1 MPTPPTSDMLD
12 RALAVVREHLTPTPV
27 VPLPGYPEVLVK
39 LETLQPTGSFKIRG
53 GLAAVSAYGG
63 TGDPIVTASAG
74 NHGLGMAYAADALGA
89 DVTVVVPVTASP
101 AKIAALQGF
110 PVKLV
115 THGQSYDEAELF
127 ALDYAQRHGTFVS
140 AYADPWVI
148 AGQSTV
154 VTELD
159 GQLSGAFTAVI
170 PLGGGGLLAGSVLA
184 AGRTRHPVTLFGVES
199 ANSRAV
205 STAVAA
211 GAITPVEVID
221 TLADGLAGNLE
232 PGAVTPGIIAGHAD
246 LVSVTEES
254 IVDAI
259 RYLQANA
266 GLVVEGSGAV
276 GLAALRSGLIHGNG
290 TVVLPLT
297 GRNIAPALFARLIA
311 DQAVTSHA
319 VTGQAVTGQA
329 VTGQA

>member
-27 VPLPGYPEVLVK
+27 VPLPGYPDVLMK
-39 LETLQPTGSFKIRG
+39 LETLQPTGSFKVRG

-89 DVTVVVPVTASP
+89 NVTVVVPTTASP

-110 PVKLV
+110 SVKLI
-115 THGQSYDEAELF
+115 THGHSYDEAELF
-127 ALDYAQRHGTFVS
+127 ALDYARSYGTFVS

-159 GQLSGAFTAVI
+159 GQVSGPFTAVI

-184 AGRTRHPVTLFGVES
+184 AARASHEARLVGVES

-205 STAVAA
+205 STAVHN
-211 GAITPVEVID
+211 GKITPVVVTD

-232 PGAVTPGIIAGHAD
+232 PGAITPEIIAGRAD
-246 LVSVTEES
+246 LVSVSEES

-259 RYLQANA
+259 CYLQAKA

-276 GLAALRSGLIHGNG
+276 GLAALRSSLIPGKG
-290 TVVLPLT
+290 TVVLVLT
-297 GRNIAPALFARLIA
+297 GRNIAPALYARLIA
-311 DQAVTSHA
+311 DQA
-319 VTGQAVTGQA
+319 
-329 VTGQA
+329 

>member
-12 RALAVVREHLTPTPV
+12 RALAVVREHLPPTPV
-27 VPLPGYPEVLVK
+27 VPLPGYPDVLLK
-39 LETLQPTGSFKIRG
+39 LETLQPTGSFKVRG
-53 GLAAVSAYGG
+53 GLAAVAAYGG

-74 NHGLGMAYAADALGA
+74 NHGLGMAYAADALGGN
-89 DVTVVVPVTASP
+89 VTVVVPTTASP

-110 PVKLV
+110 PVKLI
-115 THGQSYDEAELF
+115 THGSSYDEAEVF
-127 ALDYAQRHGTFVS
+127 ALEYARSHGTFVS

-159 GQLSGAFTAVI
+159 GQLSGAFAAVI
-170 PLGGGGLLAGSVLA
+170 PVGGGGLLAGSVLA

-211 GAITPVEVID
+211 AAITPVVVTD

-232 PGAVTPGIIAGHAD
+232 PGAITPEIIAGRAD
-246 LVSVTEES
+246 LVSVPEES

-259 RYLQANA
+259 RYLQAQA

-276 GLAALRSGLIHGNG
+276 GLAALRSGLIQANG

-297 GRNIAPALFARLIA
+297 GRNIAPARYARLIA
-311 DQAVTSHA
+311 DQAVT
-319 VTGQAVTGQA
+319 GQAVTDQA
-329 VTGQA
+329 

>member
-1 MPTPPTSDMLD
+1 MPTQPTDDMLD
-12 RALAVVREHLTPTPV
+12 RALTVVRKQLTPTPV
-27 VPLPGYPEVLVK
+27 VPLPGYPDVLVK
-39 LETLQPTGSFKIRG
+39 LETLQPTGSFKVRG

-74 NHGLGMAYAADALGA
+74 NHGLGIAYAADVLGA
-89 DVTVVVPVTASP
+89 NVTVVVPTTASP

-115 THGQSYDEAELF
+115 THGRTYDEAELF
-127 ALDYAQRHGTFVS
+127 ALDYARGYGTFVS

-159 GQLSGAFTAVI
+159 GQLSGPFTAVI

-184 AGRTRHPVTLFGVES
+184 AGRTRHPVTLVGVES

-211 GAITPVEVID
+211 GAITPVEVSD

-232 PGAVTPGIIAGHAD
+232 PGAITPDIMAGRAD

-259 RYLQANA
+259 RYLQARA

-276 GLAALRSGLIHGNG
+276 GLAALRSGLIQGKG
-290 TVVLPLT
+290 TIVLPLT
-297 GRNIAPALFARLIA
+297 GRNIAPALYAQLIA
-311 DQAVTSHA
+311 DQAVND
-319 VTGQAVTGQA
+319 QAVTGQA
-329 VTGQA
+329 